1 LPVCSVDKWIILTYN
16 THMAK
21 TTEIKRLNPKG
32 AETKYVGFEPEW
44 KFQPTAENR
53 VSAFANAFQ
62 WYNYHY
68 GKKDA
73 KEMLCHYLEHNHR
86 SKDAKLM
93 RGIPDSQ
100 IRVTPA
106 WVCRMTLLG
115 LELTEHEQC
124 NIDEQISTMLK
135 AKQEIKKAQAEVDS
149 DAAVARLTIQDH
161 LREKV
166 SECCGEMEAMF
177 DDFIVAGA
185 KMSADF
191 SPIKLMRG
199 INISPNMISTVS
211 RVWELRLAE
220 FNEVL
225 EGEDEQLVEG
235 YSHLSK
241 IQLKQCVKFCET
253 VINDCNSYVQI
264 KKVER
269 KPRAKKAVSPE
280 KLTRKFKFMKEFDE
294 LKLKSDPVVKL
305 VGASEAWLYDTGKR
319 KLIHVMADS
328 HIGTFTVKGSA
339 IVGFDALTT
348 VQKTLRKPAEQI
360 KAVMSGGKPAMRKEF
375 GAIKATETKFNGRGN
390 DNLII
395 LKAW

>member
-1 LPVCSVDKWIILTYN
+1 
-16 THMAK
+16 MAK
-21 TTEIKRLNPKG
+21 SNEIKRLNPKG

-44 KFQPTAENR
+44 KTQPTSENR
-53 VSAFANAFQ
+53 ISALANAFQ

-73 KEMLCHYLEHNHR
+73 KEMLCHYLEHNNR

-100 IRVTPA
+100 IRITPA
-106 WVCRMTLLG
+106 WVCRMTLIG
-115 LELTEHEQC
+115 LELLEHEQC
-124 NIDEQISTMLK
+124 IIDEQISEMLK
-135 AKQEIKKAQAEVDS
+135 SKQEVKKEKSEVDAE
-149 DAAVARLTIQDH
+149 AAVAKLTIQDH
-161 LREKV
+161 LREKI
-166 SECCGEMEAMF
+166 SECCGELEGMF

-191 SPIKLMRG
+191 KPIALMRG
-199 INISPNMISTVS
+199 MNISPNMIGTVS
-211 RVWELRLAE
+211 RVWELRLEE

-225 EGEDEQLVEG
+225 AGNDADLVEG
-235 YSHLSK
+235 YSHLNK
-241 IQLKQCVKFCET
+241 NQLKQCVKFCET
-253 VINDCNSYVQI
+253 VINDCNSYVQL

-280 KLTRKFKFMKEFDE
+280 KLTRKFKFLKEFDE
-294 LKLKSDPVVKL
+294 LKLKSEPVTKL
-305 VGASEAWLYDTGKR
+305 VNASEAWLYDTVKR

-328 HIGTFTVKGSA
+328 HVGTFTVKGSA
-339 IVGFDALTT
+339 IVGFDALQT

-360 KAVMSGGKPAMRKEF
+360 KLVMGSKPAARKDF
-375 GAIKATETKFNGRGN
+375 AGIKATETKYNGRGN
-390 DNLII
+390 ENLII

>member
-1 LPVCSVDKWIILTYN
+1 
-16 THMAK
+16 
-21 TTEIKRLNPKG
+21 
-32 AETKYVGFEPEW
+32 
-44 KFQPTAENR
+44 
-53 VSAFANAFQ
+53 
-62 WYNYHY
+62 
-68 GKKDA
+68 
-73 KEMLCHYLEHNHR
+73 
-86 SKDAKLM
+86 M

-115 LELTEHEQC
+115 LMLNEHEQSI
-124 NIDEQISTMLK
+124 IDEQISAMLK
-135 AKQEIKKAQAEVDS
+135 VKQEKKREQSEVD
-149 DAAVARLTIQDH
+149 AETAVAKLTIQDH

-166 SECCGEMEAMF
+166 SECCGELEGMF

-199 INISPNMISTVS
+199 MNISPNMTGTVS
-211 RVWELRLAE
+211 AVWELRLAE

-225 EGEDEQLVEG
+225 EGEDADLVEG
-235 YSHLSK
+235 YSHLTK
-241 IQLKQCVKFCET
+241 IQLRNCVKFCET
-253 VINDCNSYVQI
+253 VINDCNSYVQL

-280 KLTRKFKFMKEFDE
+280 KLTRKFKFMREFDE
-294 LKLKSDPVVKL
+294 LKLKSEPVTKL
-305 VGASEAWLYDTGKR
+305 VNATEAWLYDTAKR

-339 IVGFDALTT
+339 IIGFDAQTT
-348 VQKTLRKPAEQI
+348 VQKTLRKPAESI
-360 KAVMSGGKPAMRKEF
+360 KAVIGGGKPAARKAFAE
-375 GAIKATETKFNGRGN
+375 IKATETKYNGRGN

-395 LKAW
+395 LWAW

>member
-1 LPVCSVDKWIILTYN
+1 
-16 THMAK
+16 MAK
-21 TTEIKRLNPKG
+21 SNEIKRLNPKG

-44 KFQPTAENR
+44 KFQPTSENR
-53 VSAFANAFQ
+53 LSSFANAFQ

-73 KEMLCHYLEHNHR
+73 KDMLCHYLEHNHR
-86 SKDAKLM
+86 AKDAKLM

-115 LELTEHEQC
+115 LELNEHEQC
-124 NIDEQISTMLK
+124 IIDEQISNMLK

-149 DAAVARLTIQDH
+149 DAAVAKLTIQDH

-166 SECCGEMEAMF
+166 SECCGELEGMF

-191 SPIKLMRG
+191 KPIALMRG
-199 INISPNMISTVS
+199 MNISPNMVGTVS
-211 RVWELRLAE
+211 KVWELRLAE

-225 EGEDEQLVEG
+225 EGVDDQLVEG

-241 IQLKQCVKFCET
+241 NQLKQCVKFCET
-253 VINDCNSYVQI
+253 VINDCNSYVQL

-280 KLTRKFKFMKEFDE
+280 KLSRKFKFLKEFDE
-294 LKLKSDPVVKL
+294 LGLKSEPVTKL
-305 VGASEAWLYDTGKR
+305 VNASEAWLYDTAKR

-328 HIGTFTVKGSA
+328 HIGTFTIKGSA
-339 IVGFDALTT
+339 IVGFDAQTT

-360 KAVMSGGKPAMRKEF
+360 KLVTGGGKPAARKAF
-375 GAIKATETKFNGRGN
+375 ADIKATETKYNGRGN

-395 LKAW
+395 LWAW

>member
-1 LPVCSVDKWIILTYN
+1 
-16 THMAK
+16 MAK
-21 TTEIKRLNPKG
+21 TNEIKRLNPKG
-32 AETKYVGFEPEW
+32 AETKYIGFEPEW
-44 KFQPTAENR
+44 KFQPTEENR
-53 VSAFANAFQ
+53 VSSFANAFH

-73 KEMLCHYLEHNHR
+73 KEMLCHYLEHNGR
-86 SKDAKLM
+86 KVDAKTM

-100 IRVTPA
+100 IRLTPA

-115 LELTEHEQC
+115 LELKEHEQC

-135 AKQEIKKAQAEVDS
+135 VKQEIKKAQSEVDA
-149 DAAVARLTIQDH
+149 DTAVAKLTIQDH

-199 INISPNMISTVS
+199 MNISPNMIGTVS

-225 EGEDEQLVEG
+225 EGVDPDLVEG
-235 YSHLSK
+235 YSHLNK
-241 IQLKQCVKFCET
+241 NQLKQCVKFCET
-253 VINDCNSYVQI
+253 VINDCNSYVQL

-280 KLTRKFKFMKEFDE
+280 KLTRKFKFLREFTE
-294 LKLKSDPVVKL
+294 LGLKSEPVTKL
-305 VGASEAWLYDTGKR
+305 VNASEAWLYDTAKR

-339 IVGFDALTT
+339 IAGFDTLAT
-348 VQKTLRKPAEQI
+348 VQKTLRKPAESI
-360 KAVMSGGKPAMRKEF
+360 KAVTGVGKPAARKAF
-375 GAIKATETKFNGRGN
+375 GEIKATETKFNGRGN

-395 LKAW
+395 LWAW

>member
-1 LPVCSVDKWIILTYN
+1 
-16 THMAK
+16 MAK
-21 TTEIKRLNPKG
+21 TETAIKRLNPKG

-44 KFQPTAENR
+44 QTQPTSKTRISRFAK
-53 VSAFANAFQ
+53 AFS
-62 WYNYHY
+62 WYGYHY

-73 KEMLCHYLEHNHR
+73 KDMLCHYLEHAGR
-86 SKDAKLM
+86 GKDAKLM

-106 WVCRMTLLG
+106 WVCRMTLMG
-115 LELTEHEQC
+115 LELTELEQA
-124 NIDEQISTMLK
+124 NIDEQLDGMLK
-135 AKQEIKKAQAEVDS
+135 SKQEARRDKAEVEAES
-149 DAAVARLTIQDH
+149 AVARLTIQDH

-166 SECCGEMEAMF
+166 SECCGELEGMF

-199 INISPNMISTVS
+199 MNISPNMVGTVS
-211 RVWELRLAE
+211 TVWELRLAE

-225 EGEDEQLVEG
+225 EGTDGDLVEG
-235 YSHLSK
+235 YSHLNK
-241 IQLKQCVKFCET
+241 NQLKQCVKFCET
-253 VINDCNSYVQI
+253 VINDCGSYVQL

-269 KPRAKKAVSPE
+269 KPRAKKAATPE
-280 KLTRKFKFMKEFDE
+280 KLTRKFKFMREFEE
-294 LKLKSDPVVKL
+294 LGLKSDSVTRL
-305 VGASEAWLYDTGKR
+305 VNASEAWLYDTAKR

-348 VQKTLRKPAEQI
+348 VQKTLRKPAEQL
-360 KAVMSGGKPAMRKEF
+360 KAITSVGKPAARKAF
-375 GAIKATETKFNGRGN
+375 ADIKSTEVKFNGRGN
-390 DNLII
+390 ENLII

>member
-1 LPVCSVDKWIILTYN
+1 
-16 THMAK
+16 MAK
-21 TTEIKRLNPKG
+21 SNEIKRLNPKG

-44 KFQPTAENR
+44 KFQPTEENR
-53 VSAFANAFQ
+53 ISSLANAFQ

-73 KEMLCHYLEHNHR
+73 KEMLCHYLEHNGR
-86 SKDAKLM
+86 KVDAKTM

-106 WVCRMTLLG
+106 WVCRMTLIG
-115 LELTEHEQC
+115 LVLNEHEQS
-124 NIDEQISTMLK
+124 IVDEQISLMLK
-135 AKQEIKKAQAEVDS
+135 SKQEVKKAQSEVDA
-149 DAAVARLTIQDH
+149 DAAVAKLTIQDH
-161 LREKV
+161 LREKI
-166 SECCGEMEAMF
+166 SECCGELEGMF

-191 SPIKLMRG
+191 KPIALMRG
-199 INISPNMISTVS
+199 MNISPNMISTVS
-211 RVWELRLAE
+211 RVWESRLDE

-225 EGEDEQLVEG
+225 DGNDADLVEG

-241 IQLKQCVKFCET
+241 NQLKQCVKFCET
-253 VINDCNSYVQI
+253 VINDCNSYVQL

-280 KLTRKFKFMKEFDE
+280 KLTRKFKFMREFDD
-294 LKLKSDPVVKL
+294 LKLKSEPVVKL
-305 VGASEAWLYDTGKR
+305 VGASEAWLYDTAKR
-319 KLIHVMADS
+319 KLIHVVADS

-339 IVGFDALTT
+339 IIGFDAQTT

-360 KAVMSGGKPAMRKEF
+360 KLVMGSKPAARKEF
-375 GAIKATETKFNGRGN
+375 EAIKATEVKFNGRGN
-390 DNLII
+390 ENLII

>member
-1 LPVCSVDKWIILTYN
+1 
-16 THMAK
+16 MAK
-21 TTEIKRLNPKG
+21 SNEIKRLNPKG
-32 AETKYVGFEPEW
+32 AEFKYVGPEPEW
-44 KFQPTAENR
+44 HTQPTSEDR
-53 VSAFANAFQ
+53 LSRLGKAFA

-73 KEMLCHYLEHNHR
+73 KEMLCQYLEHNHR
-86 SKDAKLM
+86 PKDAKLM

-106 WVCRMTLLG
+106 WVCRMTLIG
-115 LELTEHEQC
+115 LELNEHEQC
-124 NIDEQISTMLK
+124 IVDEQISQMLK
-135 AKQEIKKAQAEVDS
+135 VKQEKKREQREVDAES
-149 DAAVARLTIQDH
+149 AVAKLTIQDH
-161 LREKV
+161 LREKI
-166 SECCGEMEAMF
+166 SECCGELEGMF

-199 INISPNMISTVS
+199 MNISPNMTGTVS

-225 EGEDEQLVEG
+225 EGQDADLVEG

-241 IQLKQCVKFCET
+241 NQLKQCVKFCET
-253 VINDCNSYVQI
+253 VINDCNSYVQL

-280 KLTRKFKFMKEFDE
+280 KLTRKFKFLREFDE
-294 LKLKSDPVVKL
+294 LKLKSEPVTKL
-305 VGASEAWLYDTGKR
+305 VNASEAWLYDTAKR

-339 IVGFDALTT
+339 IVGFDAQTT

-360 KAVMSGGKPAMRKEF
+360 KTVTGGGKPAARKAF
-375 GAIKATETKFNGRGN
+375 GEIKATETKFNGRGN

-395 LKAW
+395 LWAW

>member
-1 LPVCSVDKWIILTYN
+1 
-16 THMAK
+16 MAK
-21 TTEIKRLNPKG
+21 SNEIKRLNPKG
-32 AETKYVGFEPEW
+32 AETKYIGFEPEW
-44 KFQPTAENR
+44 KFQPTSENR
-53 VSAFANAFQ
+53 VSAFATAFK

-73 KEMLCHYLEHNHR
+73 KEMLCHYLEHNGR
-86 SKDAKLM
+86 KVDAKKM

-100 IRVTPA
+100 IRITPA

-115 LELTEHEQC
+115 LELLEHEQC
-124 NIDEQISTMLK
+124 IIDEQISEMLK
-135 AKQEIKKAQAEVDS
+135 SKQEVRKTQEERD
-149 DAAVARLTIQDH
+149 DDTAVQKLTIQDH

-166 SECCGEMEAMF
+166 SECCGELEGMF
-177 DDFIVAGA
+177 DEFVVAGA

-199 INISPNMISTVS
+199 MNISPNMISTVS
-211 RVWELRLAE
+211 AVWELRLAE
-220 FNEVL
+220 FAEVL
-225 EGEDEQLVEG
+225 EGNDADLVEG
-235 YSHLSK
+235 YSHLNK
-241 IQLKQCVKFCET
+241 NQLKQCVKFCET
-253 VINDCNSYVQI
+253 VINDCNSYVQL

-280 KLTRKFKFMKEFDE
+280 KLTRKFKFLKEFEE
-294 LKLKSDPVVKL
+294 LSLKSESVTRL
-305 VGASEAWLYDTGKR
+305 VGASEAWLYDTAKR

-339 IVGFDALTT
+339 IVGFDTLTT

-360 KAVMSGGKPAMRKEF
+360 KLVMGSKPAARKEF
-375 GAIKATETKFNGRGN
+375 ETIKSTETKFTGRGN
-390 DNLII
+390 ENLII

>member
-1 LPVCSVDKWIILTYN
+1 
-16 THMAK
+16 MAK
-21 TTEIKRLNPKG
+21 SNEIKRLNPKG
-32 AETKYVGFEPEW
+32 AETKYIGHEPEW

-53 VSAFANAFQ
+53 LSKLAQAFN

-73 KEMLCHYLEHNHR
+73 KDMLCQYLEINHR

-100 IRVTPA
+100 IRLTPA
-106 WVCRMTLLG
+106 WACRMSVIG
-115 LELTEHEQC
+115 LEFTEHEQC
-124 NIDEQISTMLK
+124 IVDEQISGMLK
-135 AKQEIKKAQAEVDS
+135 AKQEIKRAQSEVDA
-149 DAAVARLTIQDH
+149 DTAVARLTIQDH

-166 SECCGEMEAMF
+166 SECCGELEGMF

-199 INISPNMISTVS
+199 MNISPNMVGTVS
-211 RVWELRLAE
+211 AVWELRLTE

-225 EGEDEQLVEG
+225 EGTDADLVEG
-235 YSHLSK
+235 YSHLNK
-241 IQLKQCVKFCET
+241 NQLKQCVKFCET
-253 VINDCNSYVQI
+253 VINDCNSYVQL

-280 KLTRKFKFMKEFDE
+280 KLTRKFKFMREFEE
-294 LKLKSDPVVKL
+294 LGLKSDAVTRL
-305 VGASEAWLYDTGKR
+305 VGASEAWLYDTAKR
-319 KLIHVMADS
+319 KLIHVMSDS

-360 KAVMSGGKPAMRKEF
+360 KTVMSGGKPAMRKEF
-375 GAIKATETKFNGRGN
+375 TAIKATETKYNGRGN
-390 DNLII
+390 ENLII
-395 LKAW
+395 LRAW

>member
-1 LPVCSVDKWIILTYN
+1 MANKDKN
-16 THMAK
+16 SQ
-21 TTEIKRLNPKG
+21 IKRLNPKG
-32 AETKYVGFEPEW
+32 AETKYIGFEPEW
-44 KFQPTAENR
+44 NFQPTSENR
-53 VSAFANAFQ
+53 LSRLAQAFN

-68 GKKDA
+68 GKRDA

-86 SKDAKLM
+86 KPDAKLM

-100 IRVTPA
+100 IRLTPA
-106 WVCRMTLLG
+106 WACRMTLMG

-124 NIDEQISTMLK
+124 IVDEQISIMLK
-135 AKQEIKKAQAEVDS
+135 IKQEIKRAQTEI
-149 DAAVARLTIQDH
+149 DADAVVARLTIQDH

-166 SECCGEMEAMF
+166 SECCGELEGMF
-177 DDFIVAGA
+177 DDFIVKGA

-191 SPIKLMRG
+191 SPIKLMRSL
-199 INISPNMISTVS
+199 NISPNMTGTVS
-211 RVWELRLAE
+211 AVWELRLAE

-225 EGEDEQLVEG
+225 EGTDPDLVEG

-241 IQLKQCVKFCET
+241 NQLKQCVKFCET
-253 VINDCNSYVQI
+253 VINDCGSYVQL

-280 KLTRKFKFMKEFDE
+280 KLTRSFKFLREFQE
-294 LKLKSDPVVKL
+294 LGLKSEAVTKL
-305 VGASEAWLYDTGKR
+305 VGASEAWLYDTAKR

-339 IVGFDALTT
+339 IVGFDALAT

-360 KAVMSGGKPAMRKEF
+360 RLVMGSKPTARKEF
-375 GAIKATETKFNGRGN
+375 EAIKSTETRFTGRGN
-390 DNLII
+390 ENMII
-395 LKAW
+395 LRAW

>member
-1 LPVCSVDKWIILTYN
+1 
-16 THMAK
+16 MAK
-21 TTEIKRLNPKG
+21 SNEIKRLNPKG

-44 KFQPTAENR
+44 KFQPDEINR
-53 VSAFANAFQ
+53 ISSLANAFQ

-73 KEMLCHYLEHNHR
+73 KEMLCHYLEHNGR
-86 SKDAKLM
+86 KADAKTM

-100 IRVTPA
+100 IRLTPA

-115 LELTEHEQC
+115 LVLNEHEQG
-124 NIDEQISTMLK
+124 IVDEQISAMLK
-135 AKQEIKKAQAEVDS
+135 VKQEIKKAQSEVDA
-149 DAAVARLTIQDH
+149 DTAVAKLTIQDH
-161 LREKV
+161 LREKI
-166 SECCGEMEAMF
+166 SECCGELEGMF
-177 DDFIVAGA
+177 DDFVVAGA

-191 SPIKLMRG
+191 KPIALMRG
-199 INISPNMISTVS
+199 MNVSPNMIGTVS
-211 RVWELRLAE
+211 AVWELRLAE

-225 EGEDEQLVEG
+225 EGKDADLIEG

-241 IQLKQCVKFCET
+241 LQLKNCVKFCET
-253 VINDCNSYVQI
+253 VINDCNSYVQL

-280 KLTRKFKFMKEFDE
+280 RLSQKFKYLREFDE
-294 LKLKSDPVVKL
+294 LKLKSEPPAKL
-305 VGASEAWLYDTGKR
+305 VNASEAWLYDTAKR
-319 KLIHVMADS
+319 RLIHVMADS
-328 HIGTFTVKGSA
+328 HIGTFTIKGSA

-360 KAVMSGGKPAMRKEF
+360 KTVMSGGKPAMRKEF
-375 GAIKATETKFNGRGN
+375 TAIKSTETKFTGRGN
-390 DNLII
+390 ENLVI

>member
-1 LPVCSVDKWIILTYN
+1 
-16 THMAK
+16 MAK
-21 TTEIKRLNPKG
+21 NEIKRLNPKG

-44 KFQPTAENR
+44 KFQPTSETR
-53 VSAFANAFQ
+53 VSAFAAAFK

-73 KEMLCHYLEHNHR
+73 KEMLCHYLEHNGR
-86 SKDAKLM
+86 KVDAKKM

-100 IRVTPA
+100 IRITPA
-106 WVCRMTLLG
+106 WVCRMTLIG
-115 LELTEHEQC
+115 LELLEHEQC
-124 NIDEQISTMLK
+124 IIDEQISEMLK
-135 AKQEIKKAQAEVDS
+135 SKQEVRKSQEERDDDTAIQK
-149 DAAVARLTIQDH
+149 LTIQDH

-166 SECCGEMEAMF
+166 SECCGELEGMF

-199 INISPNMISTVS
+199 LNISPNMTGTVS
-211 RVWELRLAE
+211 AVWELRLAE

-225 EGEDEQLVEG
+225 EGEDADLVEG

-241 IQLKQCVKFCET
+241 NQLKQCVKFCET
-253 VINDCNSYVQI
+253 VINDCNSYVQL

-280 KLTRKFKFMKEFDE
+280 KLTRKFKFLKEFEE
-294 LKLKSDPVVKL
+294 LGLKSEAVTKL
-305 VGASEAWLYDTGKR
+305 VGASEAWLYDTAKR

-339 IVGFDALTT
+339 IVGFDALST

-360 KAVMSGGKPAMRKEF
+360 KLVMGSKPVARKEF
-375 GAIKATETKFNGRGN
+375 EAIKATEVKFNGRGN

>member
-1 LPVCSVDKWIILTYN
+1 
-16 THMAK
+16 
-21 TTEIKRLNPKG
+21 
-32 AETKYVGFEPEW
+32 
-44 KFQPTAENR
+44 
-53 VSAFANAFQ
+53 
-62 WYNYHY
+62 
-68 GKKDA
+68 
-73 KEMLCHYLEHNHR
+73 
-86 SKDAKLM
+86 
-93 RGIPDSQ
+93 
-100 IRVTPA
+100 
-106 WVCRMTLLG
+106 
-115 LELTEHEQC
+115 
-124 NIDEQISTMLK
+124 MLK
-135 AKQEIKKAQAEVDS
+135 TKQEIKKAQAEVDS

-294 LKLKSDPVVKL
+294 L
-305 VGASEAWLYDTGKR
+305 
-319 KLIHVMADS
+319 
-328 HIGTFTVKGSA
+328 
-339 IVGFDALTT
+339 
-348 VQKTLRKPAEQI
+348 
-360 KAVMSGGKPAMRKEF
+360 
-375 GAIKATETKFNGRGN
+375 
-390 DNLII
+390 
-395 LKAW
+395 